1 MRYKLELYTYIMYNI
16 KSTLMES
23 LYGVQKLIKKG
34 EREMNEKNEFKPY
47 IPADRVM
54 PELTVTSIVMGMLL
68 AVIFGAANAY
78 LGLRV
83 GMTVSASIPAAVISM
98 GVIRVIMK
106 RNSILESNMVQ
117 TIGSA
122 GESLAAGAIFTMPA
136 LFLWAEEGLCDMPS
150 LVEITLI
157 ALCGGVLGVLF
168 MVPLRNA
175 LIVKEHETLLYPEG
189 TACADVLLAGEE
201 GGANAST
208 VFSGMGLAAAFKF
221 VVDGL
226 KVLPSDVAFAF
237 KSFKGEIGM
246 EVYPALLG
254 VGYIVGPQIAS
265 YMFVGSLI
273 GWMVIIPLI
282 CLFGPDTWLYPADVG
297 KTIADLYAA
306 GGAAKIWSTYVKYI
320 GAGAI
325 ATGGII
331 SLIKSLPLIV
341 TTFRDSIKSMKGGKN
356 TNTARTAQDLP
367 MQMIL
372 FGIVAMI
379 LIIWVVPAIP
389 VTLLGAAIIVVF
401 GFFFATVS
409 SRMVGLVGSSNNPV
423 SGMAIATLLIAT
435 MSIKASG
442 NTGID
447 GMTAAIAIGS
457 VICIVAAI
465 AGDTSQD
472 LKTGYLLG
480 ATPKKQ
486 QIGELLGVVVSGLA
500 IGGVLYLLNAAWGYG
515 GAEVPA
521 PQATLMK
528 MIVEG
533 IMGGNL
539 PWNLVFI
546 GVFLAIALEILRVP
560 VMPFAIGLY
569 LPIYLNASI
578 MIGGVVRMFMDRR
591 KNVDE
596 ETKTKQTTDGTLYC
610 AGMIAGEGLVG
621 ILLAIFA
628 VFGINVSIGES
639 VNFGNIGGVVLMVIM
654 ILCLLKFSLWKKSK
668 EK

>member
-1 MRYKLELYTYIMYNI
+1 MSNNK
-16 KSTLMES
+16 
-23 LYGVQKLIKKG
+23 
-34 EREMNEKNEFKPY
+34 EFKPY
-47 IPADRVM
+47 IPAEKIT
-54 PELTVTSIVMGMLL
+54 PEFTVTSIIMGIIL
-68 AVIFGAANAY
+68 AVVFGAANAY

-106 RNSILESNMVQ
+106 KNSILESNIVQ

-157 ALCGGVLGVLF
+157 ALCGGILGVLF

-175 LIVKEHETLLYPEG
+175 LIVKEHATLLYPEG
-189 TACADVLLAGEE
+189 TACAEVLLAGEE
-201 GGANAST
+201 GGSNAAT
-208 VFSGMGLAAAFKF
+208 VFSGMGLAAIFKF
-221 VVDGL
+221 VVDGI
-226 KVLPSDVAFAF
+226 KIIPADVAAAF

-254 VGYIVGPQIAS
+254 VGYIVGPKIAS
-265 YMFVGSLI
+265 YMFVGSLV

-282 CLFGPDTWLYPADVG
+282 CLFGPDIWMYPAAEGV
-297 KTIADLYAA
+297 TIADLYAS
-306 GGAAKIWSTYVKYI
+306 GGASAIWSTYVKYI

-331 SLIKSLPLIV
+331 SLVKSLPLII
-341 TTFRDSIKSMKGGKN
+341 TTFRDSMKSMKGGKN
-356 TNTARTAQDLP
+356 TSTARTAQDLP
-367 MQMIL
+367 MNIIL
-372 FGIVAMI
+372 IGIVAMI
-379 LIIWVVPAIP
+379 FIIWIVPAIP
-389 VTLLGAAIIVVF
+389 VNLLGAAIIVVF

-409 SRMVGLVGSSNNPV
+409 SRMVGLIGSSNNPV

-435 MSIKASG
+435 FSIKATG
-442 NTGID
+442 DTGIT
-447 GMTAAIAIGS
+447 GMTGAIAIGS
-457 VICIVAAI
+457 VICIIAAI

-486 QIGELLGVVVSGLA
+486 QIGELIGVVASGLA

-533 IMGGNL
+533 IMGGKL
-539 PWNLVFI
+539 PWTLVFV
-546 GVFLAIALEILRVP
+546 GVFLAIGLEILRIP

-578 MIGGVVRMFMDRR
+578 MIGGVVRLCMDSR
-591 KNVDE
+591 KKVDE
-596 ETKTKQTTDGTLYC
+596 KTKERQSTDGTLYC

-621 ILLAIFA
+621 IALAILA
-628 VFGINVSIGES
+628 VAGLNLDLSGS
-639 VNFGNIGGVVLMVIM
+639 LNLGNLGGVVLMVIM
-654 ILCLLKFSLWKKSK
+654 VLSLLKFSLWKKNK
-668 EK
+668 A

>member
-1 MRYKLELYTYIMYNI
+1 
-16 KSTLMES
+16 
-23 LYGVQKLIKKG
+23 
-34 EREMNEKNEFKPY
+34 MNENREFKPY
-47 IPADRVM
+47 IPAEKVT
-54 PELTVTSIVMGMLL
+54 PELTVTSVIMGCIL

-98 GVIRVIMK
+98 GVIRVILR

-136 LFLWAEEGLCDMPS
+136 LFLWAEEGLTSKPGI
-150 LVEITLI
+150 VEITLI
-157 ALCGGVLGVLF
+157 ALCGGILGVLF

-175 LIVKEHETLLYPEG
+175 LIVKEHATLLYPEG

-208 VFSGMGLAAAFKF
+208 VFSGMGLAAIFKF

-226 KVLPSDVAFAF
+226 KLLPADVSAAF

-254 VGYIVGPQIAS
+254 VGYIVGPKIAS
-265 YMFVGSLI
+265 YMFTGSLI

-282 CLFGPDTWLYPADVG
+282 CLFGPDTWMYPAAEG
-297 KTIADLYAA
+297 TTIAQLYAN
-306 GGAAKIWSTYVKYI
+306 GGASAIWSTYVKYI

-341 TTFRDSIKSMKGGKN
+341 TTFRDSMKSMKGSKN
-356 TNTARTAQDLP
+356 TSTERTAQDLP
-367 MQMIL
+367 MQFIL
-372 FGIVAMI
+372 LGVIAMVF
-379 LIIWVVPAIP
+379 IIWIVPAIP
-389 VTLLGAAIIVVF
+389 VTLLGAVIIVVF

-435 MSIKASG
+435 FAIKSSG
-442 NTGID
+442 KTGID
-447 GMTAAIAIGS
+447 GMTAAIAVGS
-457 VICIVAAI
+457 VICIIAAI

-486 QIGELLGVVVSGLA
+486 QMGEMLGVVVSGLA
-500 IGGVLYLLNAAWGYG
+500 IGGVLYLLDAAWGYG
-515 GAEVPA
+515 TAEIPA
-521 PQATLMK
+521 PQAQLMK

-539 PWNLVFI
+539 PWGLVFI
-546 GVFLAIALEILRVP
+546 GVFLAICLEILRIP

-569 LPIYLNASI
+569 LPIYLNATI
-578 MIGGVVRMFMDRR
+578 MIGGVVRGLLDRR
-591 KNVDE
+591 KGVDE
-596 ETKTKQTTDGTLYC
+596 KTKTAQSTDGTLYC

-621 ILLAIFA
+621 ILLAVFA
-628 VFGINVSIGES
+628 VFGISLDMSGI
-639 VNFGNIGGVVLMVIM
+639 VNFGNIGGVVLMIIM
-654 ILCLLKFSLWKKSK
+654 ILSLLKFSIWRKKK
-668 EK
+668 A

>member
-1 MRYKLELYTYIMYNI
+1 
-16 KSTLMES
+16 
-23 LYGVQKLIKKG
+23 
-34 EREMNEKNEFKPY
+34 MNENTEFKPY
-47 IPADRVM
+47 IPAEKVT
-54 PELTVTSIVMGMLL
+54 PELTVTSVIMGCIL

-98 GVIRVIMK
+98 GVIRVILR

-136 LFLWAEEGLCDMPS
+136 LFLWAEEGLTSKPGI
-150 LVEITLI
+150 VEITLI
-157 ALCGGVLGVLF
+157 ALCGGILGVLF

-175 LIVKEHETLLYPEG
+175 LIVKEHATLLYPEG

-208 VFSGMGLAAAFKF
+208 VFSGMGLAAVFKF

-226 KVLPSDVAFAF
+226 KLLPADVSAAF

-254 VGYIVGPQIAS
+254 VGYIVGPKIAS
-265 YMFVGSLI
+265 YMFTGSLI

-282 CLFGPDTWLYPADVG
+282 CLFGPDTWMYPAAEG
-297 KTIADLYAA
+297 TTIAQLYAN
-306 GGAAKIWSTYVKYI
+306 GGASAIWSTYVKYI

-341 TTFRDSIKSMKGGKN
+341 TTFRDSMKSMKGSKN
-356 TNTARTAQDLP
+356 TSTERTAQDLP
-367 MQMIL
+367 MQFIL
-372 FGIVAMI
+372 LGVIAMVF
-379 LIIWVVPAIP
+379 IIWIVPAIP
-389 VTLLGAAIIVVF
+389 VTLRGAVIIVVF

-435 MSIKASG
+435 FAIKSSG
-442 NTGID
+442 KTGID
-447 GMTAAIAIGS
+447 GMTAAIAVGS
-457 VICIVAAI
+457 VICIIAAI

-486 QIGELLGVVVSGLA
+486 QMGEMLGVVVSGLA
-500 IGGVLYLLNAAWGYG
+500 IGGVLYLLDAAWGYG
-515 GAEVPA
+515 TAEIPA
-521 PQATLMK
+521 PQAQLMK

-539 PWNLVFI
+539 PWGLVFV
-546 GVFLAIALEILRVP
+546 GVFLAICLEILRIP

-569 LPIYLNASI
+569 LPIYLNATI
-578 MIGGVVRMFMDRR
+578 MIGGIVRGLLDRR
-591 KNVDE
+591 KGVDE
-596 ETKTKQTTDGTLYC
+596 KTKTAQATDGTLYC

-628 VFGINVSIGES
+628 VVGISLDMSGV
-639 VNFGNIGGVVLMVIM
+639 VNLGNIGGVVLMIIM
-654 ILCLLKFSLWKKSK
+654 ILSLLKFSIWRKKK
-668 EK
+668 A

>member
-1 MRYKLELYTYIMYNI
+1 
-16 KSTLMES
+16 
-23 LYGVQKLIKKG
+23 
-34 EREMNEKNEFKPY
+34 MNDNKEFKPY
-47 IPADRVM
+47 IPADKIT
-54 PELTVTSIVMGMLL
+54 PEFTITSIVMGIIL
-68 AVIFGAANAY
+68 AVVFGAANAY

-106 RNSILESNMVQ
+106 KNSILESNMVQ

-150 LVEITLI
+150 LLEITLI
-157 ALCGGVLGVLF
+157 ALCGGILGVLF

-175 LIVKEHETLLYPEG
+175 LIVKEHATLLYPEG

-201 GGANAST
+201 GGSNAST
-208 VFSGMGLAAAFKF
+208 VFSGMGFAALFKF
-221 VVDGL
+221 LVDGV
-226 KVLPSDVAFAF
+226 KMIPADVAAAF

-254 VGYIVGPQIAS
+254 VGYIVGPQVAS
-265 YMFVGSLI
+265 YMFVGSLV

-282 CLFGPDTWLYPADVG
+282 CLFGPDISMYPAAEGV
-297 KTIADLYAA
+297 TIAELYAN
-306 GGAAKIWSTYVKYI
+306 GGAAAIWSTYVKYI

-331 SLIKSLPLIV
+331 SLIKSLPLII
-341 TTFRDSIKSMKGGKN
+341 TTFRDSMKSMKGGKN
-356 TNTARTAQDLP
+356 TSTERTAQDLP
-367 MQMIL
+367 MNMIL
-372 FGIVAMI
+372 AGIALMI
-379 LIIWVVPAIP
+379 IIIWLVPAIP
-389 VTLLGAAIIVVF
+389 VNLLGAVIIVVF

-409 SRMVGLVGSSNNPV
+409 SRMVGLIGSSNNPV

-435 MSIKASG
+435 FAIKASG
-442 NTGID
+442 DTGIT
-447 GMTAAIAIGS
+447 GMTGAIAIGS

-472 LKTGYLLG
+472 LKTGFLLG

-486 QIGELLGVVVSGLA
+486 QVGELIGIIAAGLA

-533 IMGGNL
+533 IMGGKL
-539 PWNLVFI
+539 PWTLVFV
-546 GVFLAIALEILRVP
+546 GVFLAIGLEILRVP

-569 LPIYLNASI
+569 LPIYLNATI
-578 MIGGVVRMFMDRR
+578 MIGGVVRLLMDKR

-596 ETKTKQTTDGTLYC
+596 KTKERQATDGTLYC

-621 ILLAIFA
+621 IALAILA
-628 VFGINVSIGES
+628 VAGINMDLSGSI
-639 VNFGNIGGVVLMVIM
+639 NLGNIGGVALMVVM
-654 ILCLLKFSLWKKSK
+654 ILSLLKFSIWKKNK
-668 EK
+668 A

>member
-1 MRYKLELYTYIMYNI
+1 
-16 KSTLMES
+16 
-23 LYGVQKLIKKG
+23 
-34 EREMNEKNEFKPY
+34 MNKNTEFKPY
-47 IPADRVM
+47 IPAEKIT
-54 PELTVTSIVMGMLL
+54 PELTVTSVIMGCIL

-98 GVIRVIMK
+98 GVIRVLLR

-136 LFLWAEEGLCDMPS
+136 LFLWAEEGLTSKPGI
-150 LVEITLI
+150 VEITLI
-157 ALCGGVLGVLF
+157 ALCGGILGVLF

-175 LIVKEHETLLYPEG
+175 LIVKEHATLLYPEG

-208 VFSGMGLAAAFKF
+208 VFSGMGLAAIFKF

-226 KVLPSDVAFAF
+226 KLLPADVSAAF

-254 VGYIVGPQIAS
+254 VGYIVGPKIAS
-265 YMFVGSLI
+265 YMFTGSLI

-282 CLFGPDTWLYPADVG
+282 CLFGPDTWMYPAAEG
-297 KTIADLYAA
+297 TTIAQLYAN
-306 GGAAKIWSTYVKYI
+306 GGASAIWSTYVKYI

-341 TTFRDSIKSMKGGKN
+341 TTFRDSMKSMKGSKN
-356 TNTARTAQDLP
+356 TSTERTAQDLP
-367 MQMIL
+367 MQFIL
-372 FGIVAMI
+372 LGVIAMVF
-379 LIIWVVPAIP
+379 IIWIVPAIP
-389 VTLLGAAIIVVF
+389 VTLLGAVIIVVF

-435 MSIKASG
+435 FAIKSSG
-442 NTGID
+442 KTGID
-447 GMTAAIAIGS
+447 GMTAAIAVGS
-457 VICIVAAI
+457 VICIIAAI

-486 QIGELLGVVVSGLA
+486 QMGEMLGVVVSGLA
-500 IGGVLYLLNAAWGYG
+500 IGGVLYLLDAAWGYG
-515 GAEVPA
+515 TAEIPA
-521 PQATLMK
+521 PQAQLMK

-539 PWNLVFI
+539 PWGLVFI
-546 GVFLAIALEILRVP
+546 GVFLAICLEILRIP

-569 LPIYLNASI
+569 LPIYLNATI
-578 MIGGVVRMFMDRR
+578 MIGGIVRGLLDSR
-591 KNVDE
+591 KGVDE
-596 ETKTKQTTDGTLYC
+596 KTKTAQSTDGTLYC

-628 VFGINVSIGES
+628 VVGISLDMSGV
-639 VNFGNIGGVVLMVIM
+639 VNLGNIGGVVLMIIM
-654 ILCLLKFSLWKKSK
+654 ILSLLKFSIWRKKK
-668 EK
+668 A

>member
-1 MRYKLELYTYIMYNI
+1 
-16 KSTLMES
+16 
-23 LYGVQKLIKKG
+23 
-34 EREMNEKNEFKPY
+34 MNEKNEFKPY

-237 KSFKGEIGM
+237 KSFKGEVGM

-265 YMFVGSLI
+265 YMFVGSVI

-331 SLIKSLPLIV
+331 SLIKSLPLII

>member
-1 MRYKLELYTYIMYNI
+1 
-16 KSTLMES
+16 
-23 LYGVQKLIKKG
+23 
-34 EREMNEKNEFKPY
+34 MNENTEFKPY
-47 IPADRVM
+47 IPAEKVT
-54 PELTVTSIVMGMLL
+54 PELTVTSVIMGCIL

-98 GVIRVIMK
+98 GVIRVILR

-136 LFLWAEEGLCDMPS
+136 LFLWAEEGLSDKPGI
-150 LVEITLI
+150 VEITLI
-157 ALCGGVLGVLF
+157 ALCGGILGVLF

-175 LIVKEHETLLYPEG
+175 LIVKEHATLLYPEG

-208 VFSGMGLAAAFKF
+208 VFSGMGLAAIFKF

-226 KVLPSDVAFAF
+226 KLLPADVAAAF

-254 VGYIVGPQIAS
+254 VGYIVGPKIAS
-265 YMFVGSLI
+265 YMFVGSLM
-273 GWMVIIPLI
+273 GWMVIIPMI
-282 CLFGPDTWLYPADVG
+282 CLFGPDTWMYPAAEG
-297 KTIADLYAA
+297 TTIAQLYAN
-306 GGAAKIWSTYVKYI
+306 GGAAAIWSTYVKYI

-341 TTFRDSIKSMKGGKN
+341 TTFRDSMKSMKGSKS
-356 TNTARTAQDLP
+356 TSTARTAQDLP
-367 MQMIL
+367 MQFIL
-372 FGIVAMI
+372 LGVFAMVF
-379 LIIWVVPAIP
+379 IIWIVPAIP
-389 VTLLGAAIIVVF
+389 VTLLGAFIIVIF

-435 MSIKASG
+435 FAIKSSG
-442 NTGID
+442 KTGID
-447 GMTAAIAIGS
+447 GMTAAIAVGS
-457 VICIVAAI
+457 VICIIAAI

-486 QIGELLGVVVSGLA
+486 QMGEMLGVVVSGLA
-500 IGGVLYLLNAAWGYG
+500 IGGVLYLLDAAWGYG
-515 GAEVPA
+515 TAEIPA
-521 PQATLMK
+521 PQAQLMK

-539 PWNLVFI
+539 PWGLVFI
-546 GVFLAIALEILRVP
+546 GVFLAICLEILRIP

-569 LPIYLNASI
+569 LPIYLNATI
-578 MIGGVVRMFMDRR
+578 MIGGVVRGLLDRR
-591 KNVDE
+591 KGVDE
-596 ETKTKQTTDGTLYC
+596 KTKTAQSTDGTLYC

-621 ILLAIFA
+621 ILLAVFA
-628 VFGINVSIGES
+628 VFGISLDMSGI
-639 VNFGNIGGVVLMVIM
+639 VNFGNIGGVVLMIIM
-654 ILCLLKFSLWKKSK
+654 ILSLLKFSIWRKKK
-668 EK
+668 A

>member
-1 MRYKLELYTYIMYNI
+1 
-16 KSTLMES
+16 
-23 LYGVQKLIKKG
+23 
-34 EREMNEKNEFKPY
+34 MNKNTEFKPY
-47 IPADRVM
+47 IPAEKIT
-54 PELTVTSIVMGMLL
+54 PELTVTSVIMGCIL

-98 GVIRVIMK
+98 GVIRVILR

-136 LFLWAEEGLCDMPS
+136 LFLWAEEGLTSKPGI
-150 LVEITLI
+150 VEITLI
-157 ALCGGVLGVLF
+157 ALCGGILGVLF

-175 LIVKEHETLLYPEG
+175 LIVKEHATLLYPEG

-208 VFSGMGLAAAFKF
+208 VFSGMGLAAIFKF

-226 KVLPSDVAFAF
+226 KLLPADVSAAF

-254 VGYIVGPQIAS
+254 VGYIVGPKIAS
-265 YMFVGSLI
+265 YMFTGSLI

-282 CLFGPDTWLYPADVG
+282 CLFGPDTWMYPAAEG
-297 KTIADLYAA
+297 TTIAQLYAN
-306 GGAAKIWSTYVKYI
+306 GGASAIWSTYVKYI

-341 TTFRDSIKSMKGGKN
+341 TTFRDSMKSMKGSKN
-356 TNTARTAQDLP
+356 TSTERTAQDLP
-367 MQMIL
+367 MQFIL
-372 FGIVAMI
+372 LGVIAMVF
-379 LIIWVVPAIP
+379 IIWIVPAIP
-389 VTLLGAAIIVVF
+389 VTLLGACIIVVF

-435 MSIKASG
+435 FAIKSSG
-442 NTGID
+442 KTGID
-447 GMTAAIAIGS
+447 GMTAAIAVGS
-457 VICIVAAI
+457 VICIIAAI

-486 QIGELLGVVVSGLA
+486 QMGEMLGVVVSGLA
-500 IGGVLYLLNAAWGYG
+500 IGGVLYLLDAAWGYG
-515 GAEVPA
+515 TAEIPA
-521 PQATLMK
+521 PQAQLMK

-539 PWNLVFI
+539 PWGLVFV
-546 GVFLAIALEILRVP
+546 GVFLAICLEILRIP

-569 LPIYLNASI
+569 LPIYLNATI
-578 MIGGVVRMFMDRR
+578 MIGGIVRGLLDRR
-591 KNVDE
+591 KGVDE
-596 ETKTKQTTDGTLYC
+596 KTKTAQSTDGTLYC

-621 ILLAIFA
+621 ILLAVFA
-628 VFGINVSIGES
+628 VFGISLDMSGI
-639 VNFGNIGGVVLMVIM
+639 VNFGNIGGVVLMIIM
-654 ILCLLKFSLWKKSK
+654 ILSLLKFSIWRKKK
-668 EK
+668 A

>member
-1 MRYKLELYTYIMYNI
+1 
-16 KSTLMES
+16 
-23 LYGVQKLIKKG
+23 
-34 EREMNEKNEFKPY
+34 MNEKNEFKPY

-265 YMFVGSLI
+265 YMFVGSII

-297 KTIADLYAA
+297 TTIADLYAA

-331 SLIKSLPLIV
+331 SLIKSLPLII

-442 NTGID
+442 KTGID

-486 QIGELLGVVVSGLA
+486 QMGESIGVIVSGRA
-500 IGGVLYLLNAAWGYG
+500 IGGVLYLLNAARGYG

-539 PWNLVFI
+539 PWNLVFV
-546 GVFLAIALEILRVP
+546 GVFLAIALEILRIP

>member
-1 MRYKLELYTYIMYNI
+1 
-16 KSTLMES
+16 
-23 LYGVQKLIKKG
+23 
-34 EREMNEKNEFKPY
+34 MNKNTEFKPY
-47 IPADRVM
+47 IPAEKIT
-54 PELTVTSIVMGMLL
+54 PELTVTSVIMGCIL

-98 GVIRVIMK
+98 GVIRVILR

-136 LFLWAEEGLCDMPS
+136 LFLWAEEGLTSKPGI
-150 LVEITLI
+150 VEITLI
-157 ALCGGVLGVLF
+157 ALCGGILGVLF

-175 LIVKEHETLLYPEG
+175 LIVKEHATLLYPEG

-208 VFSGMGLAAAFKF
+208 VFSGMGLAAVFKF

-226 KVLPSDVAFAF
+226 KLLPADVSAAF

-254 VGYIVGPQIAS
+254 VGYIVGPKIAS
-265 YMFVGSLI
+265 YMFTGSLI

-282 CLFGPDTWLYPADVG
+282 CLFGPDTWMYPAAEG
-297 KTIADLYAA
+297 TTIAQLYAN
-306 GGAAKIWSTYVKYI
+306 GGAAAIWSTYVKYI

-341 TTFRDSIKSMKGGKN
+341 TTFRDSMKSMKGSKN
-356 TNTARTAQDLP
+356 TSTERTAQDLP
-367 MQMIL
+367 MQFIL
-372 FGIVAMI
+372 LGVIAMVF
-379 LIIWVVPAIP
+379 IIWIVPAIP
-389 VTLLGAAIIVVF
+389 VTLLGACIIVVF

-435 MSIKASG
+435 FAIKSSG
-442 NTGID
+442 KTGID
-447 GMTAAIAIGS
+447 GMTAAIAVGS
-457 VICIVAAI
+457 VICIIAAI

-486 QIGELLGVVVSGLA
+486 QMGEMLGVVVSGLA
-500 IGGVLYLLNAAWGYG
+500 IGGVLYLLDAAWGYG
-515 GAEVPA
+515 TAEIPA
-521 PQATLMK
+521 PQAQLMK

-539 PWNLVFI
+539 PWGLVFV
-546 GVFLAIALEILRVP
+546 GVFLAICLEILRIP

-569 LPIYLNASI
+569 LPIYLNATI
-578 MIGGVVRMFMDRR
+578 MIGGIVRGLLDSR
-591 KNVDE
+591 KGVDE
-596 ETKTKQTTDGTLYC
+596 KTKTAQATDGTLYC

-628 VFGINVSIGES
+628 VVGISLDMSGV
-639 VNFGNIGGVVLMVIM
+639 VNLGNIGGVVLMIIM
-654 ILCLLKFSLWKKSK
+654 ILSLLKFSIWRKKK
-668 EK
+668 A

>member
-1 MRYKLELYTYIMYNI
+1 
-16 KSTLMES
+16 
-23 LYGVQKLIKKG
+23 
-34 EREMNEKNEFKPY
+34 MNKNTEFKPY
-47 IPADRVM
+47 IPAEKIT
-54 PELTVTSIVMGMLL
+54 PELTVTSVIMGCIL

-98 GVIRVIMK
+98 GVIRVILR

-136 LFLWAEEGLCDMPS
+136 LFLWAEEGLTSKPGI
-150 LVEITLI
+150 VEITLI
-157 ALCGGVLGVLF
+157 ALCGGILGVLF

-175 LIVKEHETLLYPEG
+175 LIVKEHATLLYPEG

-208 VFSGMGLAAAFKF
+208 VFSGMGLAAVFKF

-226 KVLPSDVAFAF
+226 KLLPADVSAAF

-254 VGYIVGPQIAS
+254 VGYIVGPKIAS
-265 YMFVGSLI
+265 YMFVGSLM
-273 GWMVIIPLI
+273 GWMVIIPMI
-282 CLFGPDTWLYPADVG
+282 CLFGPDTWMYPAAEG
-297 KTIADLYAA
+297 TTIAQLYAN
-306 GGAAKIWSTYVKYI
+306 GGAAAIWSTYVKYI

-341 TTFRDSIKSMKGGKN
+341 TTFRDSMKSMKGSKN
-356 TNTARTAQDLP
+356 TSTERTAQDLP
-367 MQMIL
+367 MQFIL
-372 FGIVAMI
+372 LGVIAMVF
-379 LIIWVVPAIP
+379 IIWIVPAIP
-389 VTLLGAAIIVVF
+389 VTLLGAVIIVVF

-435 MSIKASG
+435 FAIKSSG
-442 NTGID
+442 KTGID
-447 GMTAAIAIGS
+447 GMTAAIAVGS
-457 VICIVAAI
+457 VICIIAAI

-486 QIGELLGVVVSGLA
+486 QMGEMLGVVVSGLA

-515 GAEVPA
+515 TAEIPA
-521 PQATLMK
+521 PQAQLMK

-539 PWNLVFI
+539 PWGLVFI
-546 GVFLAIALEILRVP
+546 GVFLAICLEILRIP

-569 LPIYLNASI
+569 LPIYLNATI
-578 MIGGVVRMFMDRR
+578 MIGGVVRGLLDRR
-591 KNVDE
+591 KGVDE
-596 ETKTKQTTDGTLYC
+596 KTKTAQSTDGTLYC

-621 ILLAIFA
+621 ILLAVFA
-628 VFGINVSIGES
+628 VFGISLDMSGI
-639 VNFGNIGGVVLMVIM
+639 VNFGNIGGVVLMIIM
-654 ILCLLKFSLWKKSK
+654 ILSLLKFSIWRKKK
-668 EK
+668 A

>member
-1 MRYKLELYTYIMYNI
+1 
-16 KSTLMES
+16 
-23 LYGVQKLIKKG
+23 
-34 EREMNEKNEFKPY
+34 MNKNTEFKPY
-47 IPADRVM
+47 IPAEKIT
-54 PELTVTSIVMGMLL
+54 PELTVTSVIMGCIL

-98 GVIRVIMK
+98 GVIRVILR

-136 LFLWAEEGLCDMPS
+136 LFLWAEEGLTSKPGI
-150 LVEITLI
+150 VEITLI
-157 ALCGGVLGVLF
+157 ALCGGILGVLF

-175 LIVKEHETLLYPEG
+175 LIVKEHATLLYPEG

-208 VFSGMGLAAAFKF
+208 VFSGMGLAAIFKF

-226 KVLPSDVAFAF
+226 KLLPADVSAAF

-254 VGYIVGPQIAS
+254 VGYIVGPKIAS
-265 YMFVGSLI
+265 YMFTGSLI

-282 CLFGPDTWLYPADVG
+282 CLFGPDTWMYPAAEG
-297 KTIADLYAA
+297 TTIAQLYAN
-306 GGAAKIWSTYVKYI
+306 GGAAAIWSTYVKYI

-341 TTFRDSIKSMKGGKN
+341 TTFRDSMKSMKGSKS
-356 TNTARTAQDLP
+356 TSTARTAQDLP
-367 MQMIL
+367 MQFIL
-372 FGIVAMI
+372 LGILAMVF
-379 LIIWVVPAIP
+379 IIWVVPAIP
-389 VTLLGAAIIVVF
+389 VTLLGAFIIVVF

-435 MSIKASG
+435 FAIKSSG
-442 NTGID
+442 KTGID
-447 GMTAAIAIGS
+447 GMTAAIAVGS
-457 VICIVAAI
+457 VICIIAAI

-486 QIGELLGVVVSGLA
+486 QMGEMLGVVVSGLA
-500 IGGVLYLLNAAWGYG
+500 IGGVLYLLDAAWGYG
-515 GAEVPA
+515 TAEIPA
-521 PQATLMK
+521 PQAQLMK

-539 PWNLVFI
+539 PWGLVFV
-546 GVFLAIALEILRVP
+546 GVFLAICLEILRIP

-569 LPIYLNASI
+569 LPIYLNATI
-578 MIGGVVRMFMDRR
+578 MIGGIVRGLLDRR
-591 KNVDE
+591 KGVDE
-596 ETKTKQTTDGTLYC
+596 KTKTAQATDGTLYC

-628 VFGINVSIGES
+628 VVGISLDMSGV
-639 VNFGNIGGVVLMVIM
+639 VNLGNIGGVVLMIIM
-654 ILCLLKFSLWKKSK
+654 ILSLLKFSIWRKKK
-668 EK
+668 A